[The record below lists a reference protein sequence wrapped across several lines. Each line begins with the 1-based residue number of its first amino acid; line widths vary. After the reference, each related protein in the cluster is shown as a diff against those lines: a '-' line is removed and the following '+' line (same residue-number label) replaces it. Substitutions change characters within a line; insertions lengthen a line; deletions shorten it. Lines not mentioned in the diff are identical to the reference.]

1 MGRLKF
7 VSHLDMNRYMLRLV
21 KLAGLPI
28 WFTEGFSPRPHISF
42 ALPLS
47 LGFESEYEVVD
58 MKITDDDYSN
68 EQVKDA
74 LCNVAVE
81 GLEIIKITEPKQKPS
96 EITFAGYKLIFDC
109 DESKLQDFK
118 EFLNRDEIIVSKKNK
133 KGIINSINISP
144 KIKKFSLEQV
154 KNETV
159 MDIVL
164 PAGGNENLNP
174 ILILTAFE
182 NDNKTKLPPVA
193 MVRTIILNS
202 DMEIF
207 E

>member
-1 MGRLKF
+1 
-7 VSHLDMNRYMLRLV
+7 MNRYMLRLV

-28 WFTEGFSPRPHISF
+28 WFTEGFNPRAHITF

-58 MKITDDDYSN
+58 MKIMDDDYTN

-74 LCNVAVE
+74 LQKIVVQ
-81 GLEIIKITEPKQKPS
+81 GLEIIKVCEPKQKPS

-118 EFLNRDEIIVSKKNK
+118 EFLKRDEIPVSKKNK
-133 KGIINSINISP
+133 KGIVNRINIAP
-144 KIKKFSLEQV
+144 KIKNLSISQV
-154 KNETV
+154 GNETV
-159 MDIVL
+159 MNIVL
-164 PAGGNENLNP
+164 PAGGSENLNP
-174 ILILTAFE
+174 ILVLTAFE
-182 NDNKTKLPPVA
+182 NDSNTKLPPVA
-193 MVRTIILNS
+193 PVRTIFYNS